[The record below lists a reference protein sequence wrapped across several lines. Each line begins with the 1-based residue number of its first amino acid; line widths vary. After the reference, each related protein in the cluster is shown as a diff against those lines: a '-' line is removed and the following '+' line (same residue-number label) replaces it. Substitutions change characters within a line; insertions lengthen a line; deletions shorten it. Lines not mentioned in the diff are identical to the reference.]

1 MARRELRLSVASVVP
16 INPFWQK
23 PFASALTASREC
35 GAAAFGLH
43 VRAKTVLAFACALGW
58 LISAFHKAEKYLR
71 RELRAVTLGWSRG
84 LSMRAERTMS
94 IFDSQVARARNFWN
108 KQCKR

>member
-1 MARRELRLSVASVVP
+1 VAGVVA
-16 INPFWQK
+16 INPFRQK
-23 PFASALTASREC
+23 PFTSALTASRER
-35 GAAAFGLH
+35 GAAAFGPH
-43 VRAKTVLAFACALGW
+43 ARAKTVLAFACALGW

-94 IFDSQVARARNFWN
+94 IHSTVSGQLFDSQVARARDFWN